1 MGSDDS
7 GKKQSMAIPKDGEQG
22 GLSVVSVGKKSQAKS
37 SKSKVSVGGET
48 TVYGSE
54 KKRRRQG
61 T

>member
-1 MGSDDS
+1 
-7 GKKQSMAIPKDGEQG
+7 MALPKEGEQR
-22 GLSVVSVGKKSQAKS
+22 GLSVVSTGKKSQAKS